1 MYTTHATVIM
11 QELIQKYIQ
20 HVEKAAADAV
30 QRISKC
36 SPEIFA
42 LEGMS
47 GVVTRHF
54 YNNVVSMEN
63 TRYLEIGTWKG
74 SSTCS
79 AMFGNEADVV
89 CVDNWSEFGDVKKD
103 FLENVEKF
111 KGTNKLTIIEKDAF
125 ATSASDFPHKFN
137 IYLYDGH
144 HSIESHEKSLTHL
157 IDSMDDVFIFIVDD
171 WGWGDSKTGTRQ
183 ALAKLGLVVEYEKS
197 YETHGGSDGWWNGC
211 GVYVLRKP

>member
-1 MYTTHATVIM
+1 MS
-11 QELIQKYIQ
+11 QENLIQKYIQ
-20 HVEKAAADAV
+20 HVEKAAADAEK
-30 QRISKC
+30 RISKC
-36 SPEIFA
+36 SQEILA
-42 LEGMS
+42 LDGMS
-47 GVVTRHF
+47 GITTRHF

-79 AMFGNEADVV
+79 AMFENNADVV

-111 KGTNKLTIIEKDAF
+111 KGSNKLTIVEKDAF
-125 ATSASDFPHKFN
+125 ATSMADFPHKFN

-144 HSIESHEKSLTHL
+144 HSVESHEKSLTHL
-157 IDSMDDVFIFIVDD
+157 IDAMDDIFIFIVDD

-183 ALAKLGLVVEYEKS
+183 ALAKLDLIVEYEKS
-197 YETHGGSDGWWNGC
+197 YETPGGGGAEWWNGT
-211 GVYVLRKP
+211 GVMVLRKP

>member
-1 MYTTHATVIM
+1 MSQADLVR
-11 QELIQKYIQ
+11 KYID
-20 HVEKAAADAV
+20 HVEKAGVDAEECT
-30 QRISKC
+30 SKC
-36 SPEIFA
+36 SPDIMD
-42 LEGMS
+42 LDGMS
-47 GVVTRHF
+47 GVFTRHF

-111 KGTNKLTIIEKDAF
+111 KGANKLTIVEKDAF
-125 ATSASDFPHKFN
+125 TTTVSDFPHKFN

-157 IDSMDDVFIFIVDD
+157 IDAMDDVFIFMVDD
-171 WGWGDSKTGTRQ
+171 WGWGDSQTGTHQ
-183 ALAKLGLVVEYEKS
+183 ALAKLGLVIEYEKS
-197 YETHGGSDGWWNGC
+197 YAEPGGSEGWWNGC

>member
-1 MYTTHATVIM
+1 MSVT
-11 QELIQKYIQ
+11 QGDLIRKYID
-20 HVEKAAADAV
+20 HVEKAGVDAEKC
-30 QRISKC
+30 RSKC
-36 SPEIFA
+36 STDIMD
-42 LEGMS
+42 LDGMS
-47 GVVTRHF
+47 GVFTRHF

-111 KGTNKLTIIEKDAF
+111 KGANKLTIVEKDAF
-125 ATSASDFPHKFN
+125 TTTASDFPHKFN

-157 IDSMDDVFIFIVDD
+157 IDAMDDVFIFMVDD
-171 WGWGDSKTGTRQ
+171 WGWGDSQTGTHQ

-197 YETHGGSDGWWNGC
+197 YAEPGGGSGWWNGC